1 MLVSEIGGATKTGFR
16 RNIFI
21 DRDMTYGQQIE
32 KYRKRFDNK
41 DIYTCMYSYEHP
53 DSIETKD
60 IRYNEH
66 LDGMNAI
73 SSMYLDFDME
83 GNTEEAYGKLKF
95 QCERVLHVL
104 VNIWKVPSK
113 MLQIYFSGNK
123 GFHVVVPHEIFGLK
137 PCLNINDVLKRAAMY
152 FKVQFSAGSL
162 DTAIYDRRRL
172 FRLPNSINAKSGLYK
187 VPITPKQLHEFSKE
201 QMVEWAK
208 EPRQYPFIV
217 PRYVPEAARQFADV
231 VRIRETQ
238 RAKPKKKLE
247 IPKEKQKM
255 LPCVDHILR
264 TSISKGMRN
273 RTMVALASSIM
284 QAGYTQEE
292 TQEIIEQ
299 WNEQNDPPLAA
310 HELRT
315 TVWSAAREIDNGRGW
330 GCNSFREM
338 GFCVGDTCKLQRK
351 AR

>member
-1 MLVSEIGGATKTGFR
+1 MLVSEIGGVTKVGFR

-21 DRDMTYGQQIE
+21 DRDMMYGQQIE
-32 KYRKRFDNK
+32 RYRKRFGNK
-41 DIYTCMYSYEHP
+41 DIYVCMYSYERP
-53 DSIETKD
+53 DNIKAED
-60 IRYNEH
+60 INYDIH
-66 LDGMNAI
+66 LGDKNAI
-73 SSMYLDFDME
+73 SSLYLDFDMKE
-83 GNTEEAYGKLKF
+83 NTNEAYDDLKF
-95 QCERVLHVL
+95 QCERVIHVL
-104 VNIWKVPSK
+104 VNIWKIPSN

-123 GFHVVVPHEIFGLK
+123 GFHVVVPHEILNLK
-137 PCLNINDVLKRAAMY
+137 PCVNVNETIKRAVMF
-152 FKVQFSAGSL
+152 FKVQFSASAL

-187 VPITPKQLHEFSKE
+187 VPITFKQLHEFSQE
-201 QMVEWAK
+201 QMMEWAK
-208 EPRQYPFIV
+208 EPKAYPFVAPKYIA
-217 PRYVPEAARQFADV
+217 EAANQFASI

-238 RAKPKKKLE
+238 KAKPKKKVE
-247 IPKEKQKM
+247 IPKDKQKM

-264 TSISKGMRN
+264 TSISKGSRN

-299 WNEQNDPPLAA
+299 WNEQNDPPLEA

-315 TVWSAAREIDNGRGW
+315 TVWSAAREIENGRGW
-330 GCNSFREM
+330 GCSSFREM

-351 AR
+351 VR